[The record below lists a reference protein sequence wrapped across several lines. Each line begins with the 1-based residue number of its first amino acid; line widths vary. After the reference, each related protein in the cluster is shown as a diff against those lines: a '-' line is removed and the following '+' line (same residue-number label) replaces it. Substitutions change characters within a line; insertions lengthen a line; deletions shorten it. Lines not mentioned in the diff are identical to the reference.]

1 MNLNLRDIFAALDI
15 LPAGTLDEDRL
26 RSNASKWGYRL
37 SSGPMLTCEVPGWP
51 WATFSAPNE
60 PEQRNLIAWLAMHIM
75 TVKLGN
81 KSPEKLRDL
90 FKESDNGQ
98 ENPE

>member
-1 MNLNLRDIFAALDI
+1 MNLTLRDILAALGI
-15 LPAGTLDEDRL
+15 RPSGTLDEDSL

-37 SSGPMLTCEVPGWP
+37 SFGHTLTCEVPGWP
-51 WATFSAPNE
+51 WATFCAPNE
-60 PEQRNLIAWLAMHIM
+60 PEQRNLMAWLAMHIM

-90 FKESDNGQ
+90 FKEATNEQ
-98 ENPE
+98 